1 MLSVLLAK
9 DQEKA
14 LVKYV
19 QRLEEA
25 GFPPTAKS
33 IRQLAF
39 SFAEKNCVPHRFNR
53 DTKLAAYD
61 WLQLFLKRHP
71 ELTVRN
77 AQGLFIARG
86 L

>member
-1 MLSVLLAK
+1 MIIAGCLGK

-14 LVKYV
+14 RVKCV

-39 SFAEKNCVPHRFNR
+39 SFAEKNCIPHWFNR
-53 DTKLAAYD
+53 HKTG
-61 WLQLFLKRHP
+61 WL
-71 ELTVRN
+71 
-77 AQGLFIARG
+77 
-86 L
+86 